1 LEKQFASAMGP
12 EEVSC
17 VTVRV
22 SGVVPGVNENTQ
34 MPWLVRRW
42 TWSECRSELFV
53 PSRRGLRVG
62 LLGGL
67 VTGLIIWLALTR
79 GTGLA
84 GFGAGLSFMIV
95 SGLGVGLLS
104 VGLVI
109 ALIVALGPP
118 TRRLI
123 K

>member
-1 LEKQFASAMGP
+1 MGP
-12 EEVSC
+12 EEASC

-42 TWSECRSELFV
+42 TWSECRSELFF

-84 GFGAGLSFMIV
+84 GFGVGLSFMIV